1 MKGKQEV
8 VILNQN
14 LDKLIELLRVNNYYC
29 THSVS

>member
-1 MKGKQEV
+1 MEGKQEA

-14 LDKLIELLRVNNYYC
+14 LVKLIELLRVNNYYC